1 MNDSVTKNL
10 EVFEK
15 NLFSFEWLRKYYE
28 NRITFWT
35 MLRNG
40 MDMNIH
46 DATYIFWLATFR
58 NNETTQ
64 KYIYAVNYNNIF

>member
-1 MNDSVTKNL
+1 
-10 EVFEK
+10 
-15 NLFSFEWLRKYYE
+15 
-28 NRITFWT
+28 
-35 MLRNG
+35 